1 MRKTLLLVTCL
12 LIVAGDIFAGGYQVR
27 LQGSRQT
34 GMGLT
39 GTALNGGASNI
50 FYNPGGMGFFKNRY
64 DFTLGASAV
73 FSKISYQ
80 SIESDYSA
88 KTDNPV
94 SPPFFFYGMAKITD
108 KLTAG
113 LGVYTPYGSRTE
125 WPSDWKG
132 RNLIQNIGLRAY
144 FIQPTLNYMLTD
156 NLGIGA
162 GFVFVT
168 GKVEIDKGLNY
179 NGTSSANLKGTTSAM
194 GFNVGVTYQP
204 ISELTLGLSYRS
216 KVSMELTDGD
226 ATFNLPQSVTA
237 LVPATNSFDATLP
250 LPANLDFGV
259 AWQVN
264 SKLLLTAELNYV
276 FWSTYDTLS
285 FSFKESGEL
294 LNSDNP
300 RLYSD
305 RIIPRIG
312 AEYVVNDK
320 FTVRAGV
327 YYDST
332 PTDEEYFNPETVSLN
347 TIGLTLGLSYKP
359 IEKLTIDLSYLQLHG
374 LESERSY
381 KPANFTGKYKSLS
394 MIPGIGIHY
403 SF

>member
-1 MRKTLLLVTCL
+1 MRKTILILSCLLV
-12 LIVAGDIFAGGYQVR
+12 VAGDILAGGYQVR
-27 LQGSRQT
+27 LQGSRQN

-39 GTALNGGASNI
+39 GTALNSGASNI
-50 FYNPGGMGFFKNRY
+50 FYNPGGLGFYQKRF

-73 FSKISYQ
+73 MSKISYQ
-80 SIESDYSA
+80 SLESDYSA

-108 KLTAG
+108 KLVAG

-132 RNLIQNIGLRAY
+132 KNLIQSIGLRAY
-144 FIQPTLNYMLTD
+144 YIQPTLSYMVTD

-168 GKVEIDKGLNY
+168 GKVEIDKALNY
-179 NGTSSANLKGTTSAM
+179 NGTSSANLSGTTSAM
-194 GFNVGVTYQP
+194 GFNVGVTYKP
-204 ISELTLGLSYRS
+204 ISELTIGLNYRS
-216 KVSMELTDGD
+216 KVAMELTGGD

-237 LVPATNSFDATLP
+237 LVPANNKFDATLP

-264 SKLLLTAELNYV
+264 NKLLLTAELNYV
-276 FWSTYDTLS
+276 FWGTYDTLS
-285 FSFKESGEL
+285 FSFETAGSM

-305 RIIPRIG
+305 RIIPRVG

-320 FTVRAGV
+320 LTVRAGA
-327 YYDST
+327 YYDAT
-332 PTDEEYFNPETVSLN
+332 PTNEDYFNPETVSLN
-347 TIGLTLGLSYKP
+347 TVAFTLGLSYKP
-359 IEKLTIDLSYLQLHG
+359 INNLTIDLSYLQLHG
-374 LESERSY
+374 LESERYY
-381 KPANFTGKYKSLS
+381 KPANFGGKYKTFT
-394 MIPGIGIHY
+394 MVPGIGINY

>member
-1 MRKTLLLVTCL
+1 
-12 LIVAGDIFAGGYQVR
+12 
-27 LQGSRQT
+27 
-34 GMGLT
+34 
-39 GTALNGGASNI
+39 
-50 FYNPGGMGFFKNRY
+50 
-64 DFTLGASAV
+64 
-73 FSKISYQ
+73 
-80 SIESDYSA
+80 
-88 KTDNPV
+88 
-94 SPPFFFYGMAKITD
+94 
-108 KLTAG
+108 
-113 LGVYTPYGSRTE
+113 
-125 WPSDWKG
+125 
-132 RNLIQNIGLRAY
+132 
-144 FIQPTLNYMLTD
+144 MLTD

-226 ATFNLPQSVTA
+226 ATFNLPKSVTA

-300 RLYSD
+300 RMYSD